1 MPLEGRLVG
10 CLAVVSVVLVP
21 LASREAHAGAGIQN
35 LALSRPVSRIAG
47 SSSGAA
53 LSTLTDGLFLP
64 AGTAWQ
70 SGTVWWQGT
79 GTVFEIAL
87 DGAVEV
93 QGAVVQADNND
104 SYRLWYRD
112 LLTDDYLELWTIG
125 AVGGAGMRTRPDPG
139 DNTEIHF
146 LASSVWT
153 DSIRIAAIGGDSSY
167 SLSEVQV
174 WGTIPAPAGLP
185 LLGLAGLFGGRRRR
199 AS

>member
-1 MPLEGRLVG
+1 MLLEGRVVG
-10 CLAVVSVVLVP
+10 GFAIVSVVLVQ

-64 AGTAWQ
+64 AGTGWQ

-79 GTVFEIAL
+79 GTTFEIAL
-87 DGAVEV
+87 DGVVEV
-93 QGAVVQADNND
+93 QGAVAQADNND
-104 SYRLWYRD
+104 VYRMWYRD
-112 LLTDDYLELWTIG
+112 VLTDSYLELWTMSAIG
-125 AVGGAGMRTRPDPG
+125 GPGMRTRPDPT
-139 DNTEIHF
+139 DNTEIHYF
-146 LASSVWT
+146 TSSVWT

-199 AS
+199 RR